1 MKTVVVVRLLPTF
14 FISFLVSH
22 VPAAR
27 AGQVYSN
34 GFNRP
39 VGRTYPEWTSSP
51 INYTS
56 ATQPPRH
63 GTLPAPEVAT
73 VESPNHARRF
83 LGEFGGPAIGKPGD
97 AGWNRTRVEQTV
109 SLALRDLPAH
119 AALKVSFD
127 LLILKSWDGNS
138 PAYGPDRWSV
148 AVTGGPTLLATTFSN
163 NPKVATEGSYQDY
176 PKPQSA
182 PRTGAVSTG
191 TLGYS
196 EFFKDSIYGMQF
208 TFPHSAK
215 ELRLD
220 FQSSLFEGKGPA
232 DESWGFANV
241 VIETV
246 PLAAMVAPK
255 FCRTVRLPGGAAVGW
270 QRT

>member
-1 MKTVVVVRLLPTF
+1 MKTVFAVRLLPVF
-14 FISFLVSH
+14 FISILMSQGS
-22 VPAAR
+22 AAR

-34 GFNRP
+34 SFNGP
-39 VGRTYPEWTSSP
+39 IGTTYPEWTSSS
-51 INYTS
+51 ISYTS
-56 ATQPPRH
+56 AVPAARN
-63 GTLPAPEVAT
+63 GRLPAPAVAT
-73 VESPNHARRF
+73 TESPNHASRF

-97 AGWNRTRVEQTV
+97 VGWNRTRVEQTV
-109 SLALRDLPAH
+109 SLALRELPAH

-127 LLILKSWDGNS
+127 LLVLKSWDGNS

-148 AVTGGPTLLATTFSN
+148 AVAGGPTLLTTTFSN
-163 NPKVATEGSYQDY
+163 NPKVAAEGSHQDY

-182 PRTGAVSTG
+182 PRIGAVSTD

-196 EFFKDSIYGMQF
+196 NFFKDSIYRMEF

-220 FQSSLFEGKGPA
+220 FQSSLFEGKGPV
-232 DESWGFANV
+232 DESWGLANV

-246 PLAAMVAPK
+246 PLSDAK
-255 FCRTVRLPGGAAVGW
+255 RR
-270 QRT
+270 